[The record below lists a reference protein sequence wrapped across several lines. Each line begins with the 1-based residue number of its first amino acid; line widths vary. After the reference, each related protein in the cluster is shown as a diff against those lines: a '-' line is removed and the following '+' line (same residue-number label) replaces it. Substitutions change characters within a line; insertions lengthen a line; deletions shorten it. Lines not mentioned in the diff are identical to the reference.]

1 MDAWPGLADGS
12 ITVTFR
18 RWKRCQVV
26 VGNHYRTRAGILEIE
41 SVKVVDP
48 ERITNADARHA
59 GAADADAVR
68 ARLRGD
74 ASVPVYRIQFHRVE
88 TEDPR
93 TTLANTADLTRADVA
108 DIDARLDRLDRAGKS
123 GPWTATVLALIAD
136 HPERRAGDL
145 ADMLGRER
153 LPFKL
158 DVRKL
163 KNLGLTLSFE
173 IGYRVSPRGEAY
185 LRATKR
191 TRPQE
196 PDAGAG

>member
-1 MDAWPGLADGS
+1 VLFSMDAWPGLADGS

-26 VGNHYRTRAGILEIE
+26 VGNRYRTRAGMLEIE
-41 SVKVVDP
+41 SVNVVDP
-48 ERITNADARHA
+48 ERITNADARRA

-68 ARLRGD
+68 NRLRGD
-74 ASVPVYRIQFHRVE
+74 PATPVYRIQFHRVE

-93 TTLANTADLTRADVA
+93 TTLAHTAQLGAEDIA
-108 DIDARLDRLDRAGKS
+108 DIDTRLDRLDRASKT
-123 GPWTATVLALIAD
+123 GPWTASVLALIAAN
-136 HPERRAGDL
+136 PARRAGDL

-163 KNLGLTLSFE
+163 KNLGLTLSLE
-173 IGYRVSPRGEAY
+173 IGYRLSPRGEAY
-185 LRATKR
+185 LGATTR
-191 TRPQE
+191 TP
-196 PDAGAG
+196 